1 MPKWKLCN
9 DMKFFSSHDGATR
22 VPLTQRTP
30 DPLKTSFV
38 AVVVVVVVCVF
49 IYFVVV
55 VVFLFFSSDFLLF
68 FYAEHVNIL

>member
-1 MPKWKLCN
+1 
-9 DMKFFSSHDGATR
+9 MKFFSSHDGATR

-38 AVVVVVVVCVF
+38 AVVVVVVCVF